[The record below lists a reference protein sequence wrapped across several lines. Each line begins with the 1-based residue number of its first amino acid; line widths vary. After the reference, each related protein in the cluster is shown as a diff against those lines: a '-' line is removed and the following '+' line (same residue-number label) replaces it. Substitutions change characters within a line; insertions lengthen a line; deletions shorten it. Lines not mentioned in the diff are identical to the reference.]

1 MRRFHFCIFT
11 QTSSLC
17 NAQPTWKVWPL
28 GVGATLTQLLTSP
41 RPPRKRP
48 LRNLQQAPPHS
59 ALRWRPELF
68 PPSLAQPRRSSLSF
82 SMAVCL
88 APCPLLCVLG
98 SYLCV
103 VLVLSALLIL
113 LLIMFRRCQN
123 ARFAHHPDD
132 VETGPCFNCQFQVRV
147 DDVLLFRRRHDF
159 SRFGNSLHT
168 GPNAFFVLLP
178 AICASLLRLTFLLS
192 DFFCKWDV
200 CLPNRN
206 LHGSVSLDK
215 PRVWKTSNKQ
225 LLIVLLALAG
235 DLLLDIVVV
244 VARVWDGL
252 NSAFSLSTLALLFFC
267 RRTLRPL
274 PRT

>member
-1 MRRFHFCIFT
+1 MMLRLAHASTANFT
-11 QTSSLC
+11 
-17 NAQPTWKVWPL
+17 
-28 GVGATLTQLLTSP
+28 
-41 RPPRKRP
+41 
-48 LRNLQQAPPHS
+48 
-59 ALRWRPELF
+59 
-68 PPSLAQPRRSSLSF
+68 
-82 SMAVCL
+82 
-88 APCPLLCVLG
+88 CVLMTFFFFAAAMTSAG
-98 SYLCV
+98 S
-103 VLVLSALLIL
+103 A
-113 LLIMFRRCQN
+113 MFRLV
-123 ARFAHHPDD
+123 PI
-132 VETGPCFNCQFQVRV
+132 
-147 DDVLLFRRRHDF
+147 
-159 SRFGNSLHT
+159 SLHT

-225 LLIVLLALAG
+225 LLTVLLALAG

>member
-1 MRRFHFCIFT
+1 
-11 QTSSLC
+11 
-17 NAQPTWKVWPL
+17 
-28 GVGATLTQLLTSP
+28 
-41 RPPRKRP
+41 
-48 LRNLQQAPPHS
+48 
-59 ALRWRPELF
+59 
-68 PPSLAQPRRSSLSF
+68 
-82 SMAVCL
+82 MAVCL

-132 VETGPCFNCQFQVRV
+132 VETGPCLNCQFQVRV

-159 SRFGNSLHT
+159 SRFGNVSSGSYFVAHRAQRVLCSST
-168 GPNAFFVLLP
+168 GNLR
-178 AICASLLRLTFLLS
+178 IASAVDILVVRL
-192 DFFCKWDV
+192 FFCKWDV

-225 LLIVLLALAG
+225 LLTVLLALAG